1 MAYFPRPSTAGRSLH
16 LVVANKDAEGRI
28 KPSAYSIGAS
38 AGALAGP
45 LVLRELPS
53 SPNHVLRDLLGC
65 PSSVL
70 RGLCDSPARTV
81 LRGVV
86 HGPARVP
93 PDRNTLRELHLAPVE
108 LQVML
113 EGVEREELH
122 AEHPALGVRV
132 QVYALGEVQGV
143 CHVALA

>member
-16 LVVANKDAEGRI
+16 LVIANKDAEGRI

-70 RGLCDSPARTV
+70 RGLCDSPAR
-81 LRGVV
+81 
-86 HGPARVP
+86 VP
-93 PDRNTLRELHLAPVE
+93 PDRNTLGELHLAPVA

-132 QVYALGEVQGV
+132 QVYALGEVQGL